1 MKYEEVEKVL
11 GKAVQFVKE
20 TMQDDNLTL
29 AYMYVLFGVVVGMDS
44 AITIVGLEETDLS
57 EEQLKQILIDRM
69 ETAMN

>member
-29 AYMYVLFGVVVGMDS
+29 AYMYVLFGVVIGMDS

>member
-1 MKYEEVEKVL
+1 MKYEEVKKVL

>member
-1 MKYEEVEKVL
+1 MKYEEVKKVL

-29 AYMYVLFGVVVGMDS
+29 AYMYVLFGVVIGMDS

-69 ETAMN
+69 ETATN